1 MKPVGISYELLID
14 SRELAWSVDT
24 RVMALGGSLLSGN
37 SEEIRGWL
45 EGLALI
51 LNRRALEGSTTA
63 IVVGGGA
70 AARRGIEAA
79 SSLTSDRDA
88 LDRIGIAATR
98 LNASMIREG
107 LSGIGVNVSEIAP
120 SSIKEALSSTND
132 GVIVM
137 GGTIPGHTTDCV
149 AIELAV
155 GMNALSCLIATN
167 VTHVYSS
174 DPSIDPGAK
183 KIMKMSHDE
192 LREIVG
198 EASEHKAGGRTVVDP
213 VGAKRARE
221 SNLDLDVVDG
231 KDLQAIES
239 ALSGLPFNGTSIRV
253 E

>member
-1 MKPVGISYELLID
+1 MKPVGISDELLID
-14 SRELAWSVDT
+14 SRELGCAVDT

-37 SEEIRGWL
+37 SDEIHGWI

-51 LNRRALEGSTTA
+51 LERRASEGSATA

-107 LSGIGVNVSEIAP
+107 LSGVGIRVSEIAP
-120 SSIKEALSSTND
+120 ISIEEALASAGN
-132 GVIVM
+132 GVVVM
-137 GGTIPGHTTDCV
+137 GGTVPGHTTDCV
-149 AIELAV
+149 AIELAI
-155 GMNALSCLIATN
+155 GMNAESCLIATN
-167 VTHVYSS
+167 VSHVYSS
-174 DPSIDPGAK
+174 DPSLDSGAT
-183 KIMKMSHDE
+183 KIIQMSHEE
-192 LREIVG
+192 LRAIVG

-213 VGAKRARE
+213 VGAMRARE
-221 SNLDLDVVDG
+221 FDLNLDVVDG
-231 KDLQAIES
+231 RDLAALES
-239 ALSGLPFNGTSIRV
+239 ALSGLPFNGTSIRG